1 MAPPLSPRL
10 FCFGLGFTGSALGDA
25 LVGDGWRVAGTSRTA
40 DRVAA
45 LAARGM
51 EAHLFERGRPLAD
64 PAAALAGTT
73 HLLVTA
79 PPDELGDAALDL
91 HEADLAAL
99 ESLEWV
105 GYLSTTG
112 VYGDRQ
118 GDWVDETSEP
128 RPVSPRALR
137 RVAAEDAWLDVWHRY
152 GIAVHVFRLAGIYG
166 PGRSVLDQIRA
177 GTARRIDR
185 PGQVFGRI
193 HVDDIVQVLRASM
206 RRPNPGAVYNVA
218 DDEPAAPAD
227 VVAYACG
234 LLGVEPPPLVAL
246 EGAQLS
252 PLARSFYDDNR
263 RVRNDRIKRE
273 LGVTLRYPHYR
284 RGLAAC
290 LTAAPGS

>member
-1 MAPPLSPRL
+1 MSESENPAIKSPTAEGHRPRTNKDWWPDQLDLSVL
-10 FCFGLGFTGSALGDA
+10 KKHSARANPMDPDFDYKKEFEKLDVDA
-25 LVGDGWRVAGTSRTA
+25 LKA
-40 DRVAA
+40 
-45 LAARGM
+45 
-51 EAHLFERGRPLAD
+51 
-64 PAAALAGTT
+64 
-73 HLLVTA
+73 
-79 PPDELGDAALDL
+79 
-91 HEADLAAL
+91 
-99 ESLEWV
+99 
-105 GYLSTTG
+105 
-112 VYGDRQ
+112 
-118 GDWVDETSEP
+118 
-128 RPVSPRALR
+128 
-137 RVAAEDAWLDVWHRY
+137 
-152 GIAVHVFRLAGIYG
+152 
-166 PGRSVLDQIRA
+166 
-177 GTARRIDR
+177 
-185 PGQVFGRI
+185 
-193 HVDDIVQVLRASM
+193 DIVQVLRASM